1 MKLIADNTISAV
13 SLTTGTALSAWPV
26 GNIETSQPRNRLIG
40 SATTIVARAT
50 LTGASTAFFV
60 GNWLASS
67 GTYSVDGGGAV
78 SWTAAQLENQ
88 YGYNPWGRGSTQ
100 WRKSQYV
107 GISGS
112 STLDLSLT
120 TSTDYKGLPL
130 NPTTKAIANWRLDAG
145 DTGRFEDS
153 SNAVI
158 NISEHGQVLLGG
170 FATIGGSEYQIIT
183 IVGDGTSS
191 GAITLSGTAVASAA
205 CTVLKHPVELGIL
218 RIGTTTE
225 VSNASSLSR
234 GVRDFSGKS
243 SGPNGSYQTLIRN
256 VSQTY
261 GISSIWSQAHAD
273 DLVGIANARR
283 GLPLPI
289 EVLSSMPTERNSL
302 AIYGSISNPDE
313 GYVGA
318 TGSFRNLS
326 FQLIEAL

>member
-50 LTGASTAFFV
+50 LTGASTAFLIA
-60 GNWLASS
+60 NWMADS
-67 GTYSVDGGGAV
+67 GTYAVDGGGAV
-78 SWTAAQLENQ
+78 AWTSAQLENQ
-88 YGYNPWGRGSTQ
+88 YGFSPWGRGSTQ
-100 WRKSQYV
+100 WQKSQFV
-107 GISGS
+107 PISGS

-120 TSTDYKGLPL
+120 TSTDFKGSPL
-130 NPTTKAIANWRLDAG
+130 NPTTNAIANWRQDSGA
-145 DTGRFEDS
+145 TGRFEDS

-158 NISEHGQVLLGG
+158 NSSEHGQVLLGG
-170 FATIGGSEYQIIT
+170 FVTIGSEYQIIK

-191 GAITLSGTAVASAA
+191 GAITLSATVASTA

-218 RIGTTTE
+218 RVGTTTE

-234 GVRDFSGKS
+234 GVQDFSSKS

-256 VSQTY
+256 VAQTY

-318 TGSFRNLS
+318 TGSYRNLS

>member
-40 SATTIVARAT
+40 SATTIVVRAT
-50 LTGASTAFFV
+50 ITGASTAFLIA
-60 GNWLASS
+60 NWMADS
-67 GTYSVDGGGAV
+67 GTYAVDGGGAV
-78 SWTAAQLENQ
+78 AWTSAQLENQ

-100 WRKSQYV
+100 WQKSQFV
-107 GISGS
+107 TISGS

-120 TSTDYKGLPL
+120 TSTDFKGSPL
-130 NPTTKAIANWRLDAG
+130 TPTTKAIANWRQDAG
-145 DTGRFEDS
+145 ATGRFEDS
-153 SNAVI
+153 SNAII
-158 NISEHGQVLLGG
+158 NVAQHGQVLLGG
-170 FATIGGSEYQIIT
+170 WATIGGSEYQIIK
-183 IVGDGTSS
+183 IVGDGTGS
-191 GAITLSGTAVASAA
+191 GTITLSATRASAA

-218 RIGTTTE
+218 RVGTATE
-225 VSNASSLSR
+225 VNNASSLSR
-234 GVRDFSGKS
+234 GVQDFSSKS
-243 SGPNGSYQTLIRN
+243 TGPNGSYQTLIRN
-256 VSQTY
+256 VAQTY

-318 TGSFRNLS
+318 TGSYRNLS

>member
-26 GNIETSQPRNRLIG
+26 TNVETDQPRNRLVG
-40 SATTIVARAT
+40 SATTIVVRAT
-50 LTGASTAFFV
+50 LTGASTAFLIA
-60 GNWLASS
+60 NWMASS
-67 GTYSVDGGGAV
+67 GTYSVDGGSATA
-78 SWTAAQLENQ
+78 WTSAQLENQ
-88 YGYNPWGRGSTQ
+88 YGFDPWGRGSTQ
-100 WRKSQYV
+100 WQKSQYI

-112 STLDLSLT
+112 STLDISLT
-120 TSTDYKGLPL
+120 TSTDFKGSPL
-130 NPTTKAIANWRLDAG
+130 NPTTNAIANWRQDSGA
-145 DTGRFEDS
+145 TGRFEDS
-153 SNAVI
+153 SNAVV

-170 FATIGGSEYQIIT
+170 FASIGSEYQIIK
-183 IVGDGTSS
+183 IVGDGTSF
-191 GAITLSGTAVASAA
+191 GAITLSATVASAS

-218 RIGTTTE
+218 RVGTTTE
-225 VSNASSLSR
+225 VSNASTLSR
-234 GVRDFSGKS
+234 GIRDFSSKS

-256 VSQTY
+256 VAQTY

-273 DLVGIANARR
+273 YLVGIANARR

-302 AIYGSISNPDE
+302 AIYGSISNPE
-313 GYVGA
+313 ESYIGA